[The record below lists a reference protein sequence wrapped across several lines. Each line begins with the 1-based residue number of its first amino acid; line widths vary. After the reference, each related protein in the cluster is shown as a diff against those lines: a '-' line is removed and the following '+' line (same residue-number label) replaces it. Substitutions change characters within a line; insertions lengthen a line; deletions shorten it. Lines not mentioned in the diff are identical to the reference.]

1 MKLSFP
7 VETPGSD
14 APLMACRGDF
24 ESNLSMIHEIGY
36 DAVELLVRDPRTTDP
51 EQILHLLK
59 KYSLKVSG
67 IATSPMEK
75 RDGLRLIDEDQEKRE
90 ECLSRCMKLT
100 ETAAYLQ
107 APIIIG
113 KLRGN
118 IQKNEACTWSAMNA
132 AIAKICEKAQKDHVH
147 ILIEPQNRSN
157 INNLNTIDEAL
168 TWLAQM
174 KFDNLGLLVD
184 IYHMETTENS
194 ICVSLIKA
202 KDKIGLVHMADS
214 DRRVPGFGHLPIKE
228 LMAVLNRIEYSG
240 YLSLEI
246 KQKPDSF
253 RAARMS
259 YDALNYIDHIE

>member
-24 ESNLSMIHEIGY
+24 ESNLSMIHGIGY
-36 DAVELLVRDPRTTDP
+36 NAVELLVRDPKEMDP
-51 EQILHLLK
+51 EQTLRLLR

-67 IATSPMEK
+67 IATSPMQK
-75 RDGLRLIDEDQEKRE
+75 RDGLCLISENREIRE

-118 IQKNEACTWSAMNA
+118 IQENGACTWNAMNQ
-132 AIAKICEKAQKDHVH
+132 AIAKICEKAQKEHVH
-147 ILIEPQNRSN
+147 ILIEPQNHNN

-168 TWLAQM
+168 KWLAQM
-174 KFDNLGLLVD
+174 RFDNLGLLID
-184 IYHMETTENS
+184 IFHMETTEKS
-194 ICVSLIKA
+194 IEASLVRA
-202 KDKIGLVHMADS
+202 KDKIGLVHMTDS
-214 DRRVPGFGHLPIKE
+214 DRRVPSTGRIPIYSILE
-228 LMAVLNRIEYSG
+228 VLNSVGYDG
-240 YLSLEI
+240 YLSMEI
-246 KQKPDSF
+246 KQCPDSKT
-253 RAARMS
+253 AARLS
-259 YDALNYIDHIE
+259 YEILHYLDEFG